1 MTFRHF
7 PLKSVLLKGTLED
20 HITYTLSPATEFSE
34 GIWTIAV
41 NSLTYE
47 CLIDSIEIKHSFS
60 ISCNLVKSQKLSSSN
75 QVETYDQPLNVFIF
89 DAKLKKNIIYFD
101 KLWFQIN
108 AVSNELKFT
117 IKNVEKN
124 ENVTYANKIT
134 LHVLF
139 QRVM

>member
-1 MTFRHF
+1 MSYRYF
-7 PLKSVLLKGTLED
+7 PLKSVLLKGTLEND
-20 HITYTLSPATEFSE
+20 ITYTLCPATEFSE
-34 GIWTIAV
+34 GLWTIAI

-47 CLIDSIEIKHSFS
+47 CIIEGIEIKQSFS
-60 ISCNLVKSQKLSSSN
+60 ISCNLVKSQKLSSTN
-75 QVETYDQPLNVFIF
+75 QVESYDQPLNVFIF
-89 DAKLKKNIIYFD
+89 DSKLKKKTIYFD

-117 IKNVEKN
+117 IKNVEQN

-139 QRVM
+139 QRVI